1 MDHIRTEMRAKSYV
15 SDAEVLH
22 HLAALAPSR
31 EARAEISQHA
41 RAMVERLRAEAK
53 PSMMELFLAEY
64 GLSSEEGVA
73 LMCLAEALLRV
84 PDAATMDAL
93 IEDKIAPSE
102 WGKHLGE
109 SHSTLVN
116 ASTWALLVTGQ
127 VLDAPDTGMAGLLR
141 GAIKRLGEPIIR
153 QAVAR
158 VMREMGQQFVLGQT
172 IQKALSRA
180 ASFEAKGYLYSYDM
194 LGEAALTDAD
204 AHGYHMAYA
213 DAIAQIAKAASGKDI
228 SSNPGISIKL
238 SALHPK
244 YDLRHRAEVM
254 DVLVPRAR
262 SLALLAKS
270 AGIGLNIDAEEA
282 ARLDLSLDV
291 IEAVLSEPSLA
302 QWDGFG
308 VVVQAYGKRAAYVID
323 WLYALAQK
331 LDRRIM
337 VRLVKGAY
345 WDTEIKL
352 AQVEALPGFPVLA
365 TKPHTDISYMCCAQ
379 KLLAMSDRIYP
390 QFATHNAHTIAAV
403 LHSAAA
409 QKGKA
414 F

>member
-1 MDHIRTEMRAKSYV
+1 M
-15 SDAEVLH
+15 
-22 HLAALAPSR
+22 
-31 EARAEISQHA
+31 
-41 RAMVERLRAEAK
+41 
-53 PSMMELFLAEY
+53 
-64 GLSSEEGVA
+64 
-73 LMCLAEALLRV
+73 RV

-141 GAIKRLGEPIIR
+141 GAIKRLGEPVIR

-180 ASFEAKGYLYSYDM
+180 ARFEAKGYLFTATTCWGKRRSPTRTHAPTIWPM
-194 LGEAALTDAD
+194 PMRLPKSPRLPRARIFR
-204 AHGYHMAYA
+204 
-213 DAIAQIAKAASGKDI
+213 AIPASPLNSPRCIPIMICNIAS
-228 SSNPGISIKL
+228 
-238 SALHPK
+238 
-244 YDLRHRAEVM
+244 EVM

-291 IEAVLSEPSLA
+291 IEAVLSEPGLA

-323 WLYALAQK
+323 WLYALARK

-352 AQVEALPGFPVLA
+352 AQVEGLPDFRCWPRNRIPIC
-365 TKPHTDISYMCCAQ
+365 TTSCCAQ

-403 LHSAAA
+403 LHSAAS
-409 QKGKA
+409 QKVKILNSSACMAWEKLCMSKFCKSMGWPAA
-414 F
+414 FTRPLVSIRIFWPIWCAGS